1 MNTAFSSARSPKDDD
16 LTPPE
21 LRGGNGSAHFVQ
33 PGAGGSSS
41 TGSSSPEDGGSRRAR
56 RSSKQEVSQKKRFR
70 SCGSDGTGIFCC
82 SLSLARS
89 FFFCLALNRSYI
101 VTVLDCL
108 PYFLSF
114 FSDCKKQLS
123 LIRAYCIPPTNQ
135 KQCVI
140 GVKMMLNSFVLT
152 VPFCCSIS
160 LLENLSFTRLP
171 VT

>member
-89 FFFCLALNRSYI
+89 FFCLALNRSYI

-114 FSDCKKQLS
+114 FSYCKKQLS
-123 LIRAYCIPPTNQ
+123 DHIAFPTNQ
-135 KQCVI
+135 AMC
-140 GVKMMLNSFVLT
+140 LW
-152 VPFCCSIS
+152 C
-160 LLENLSFTRLP
+160 
-171 VT
+171 